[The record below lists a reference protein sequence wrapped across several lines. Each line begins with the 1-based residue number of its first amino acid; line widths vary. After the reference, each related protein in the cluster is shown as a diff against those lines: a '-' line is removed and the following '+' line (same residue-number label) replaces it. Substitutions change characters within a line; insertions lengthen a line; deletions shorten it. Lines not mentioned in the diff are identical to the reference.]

1 MDGDKSKDEKNLWWR
16 PAVEFFGQISGWI
29 VFPII
34 VALFLGRYLDN
45 KLDRAPMFLIICVI
59 SAFAITLFGLVKQ
72 TLKAAKK
79 IEDQIKSDKSNK

>member
-1 MDGDKSKDEKNLWWR
+1 MGSENSEENKKLWWR
-16 PAVEFFGQISGWI
+16 PAMEFFGQISGWI

-45 KLDRAPMFLIICVI
+45 KFDRAPMFLIICVI
-59 SAFAITLFGLVKQ
+59 IAFAITLFGLVRQ

-79 IEDQIKSDKSNK
+79 IEEQIKSDKIKK